1 MLLETDRKN
10 ENKELQKDD
19 KTDTEGSGNT
29 TPKERKD
36 RKKIKPVLNHLGNN
50 CDLISKSDSSQIS
63 ESEIRNEN
71 STTTGHESVAEIL
84 RNANNER
91 PRMVSILTHHHKM
104 SNEETSDKNK
114 TPNMISNCKG
124 HKPFVH
130 LLSEETSAITEDQPC
145 IKSEADSDKSPE
157 TVHPNREPPR
167 LGNEEVVRIQNMSSD
182 DQTEDCDIDIDISDS
197 EGQPESGNT
206 EAKGK
211 DLIYSALMQDAG
223 LRMSSDE
230 ENNLEA
236 AIKDNAMTN
245 EDEPPN
251 VNPVKTD
258 SSSDE
263 DSDDGPDPY
272 LHENR

>member
-1 MLLETDRKN
+1 MLETDRKN

-50 CDLISKSDSSQIS
+50 CDLISKSDSSQSS
-63 ESEIRNEN
+63 ESKIRKEI
-71 STTTGHESVAEIL
+71 STTTGHGSVAEIL

-91 PRMVSILTHHHKM
+91 PRMVSILTPHHKKL
-104 SNEETSDKNK
+104 NEETSDKNK
-114 TPNMISNCKG
+114 TPNMISNCK

-145 IKSEADSDKSPE
+145 IKSEADNDKSQE

-182 DQTEDCDIDIDISDS
+182 DLTEDCDIDIDISDS

-206 EAKGK
+206 ETKRK

-230 ENNLEA
+230 ENDLEA
-236 AIKDNAMTN
+236 AINDGATTN
-245 EDEPPN
+245 ENELPN

-263 DSDDGPDPY
+263 ESEDGQDPY